1 MSRFNLSAWAVK
13 HPSLVLFLIIAIFL
27 AGADSYYRL
36 GRAEDPSFTIKI
48 MVIEAFWPGATAQEM
63 QSQVADRI
71 EKRLQELPYFD
82 YVKTYSRPGMTVL
95 QPVLKENVP
104 AHRVPDI
111 WYQTRKKSTDIKKDL
126 PEGVIGPVFND
137 EYGDVFSAVY
147 MLSGDGVSL
156 AELKSYAE
164 LVRQKLLSV
173 RDVAKVDI
181 VGTVDQRIFIEYSYR
196 KLSTL
201 GISAQAMIDSIRKQN
216 IVAPSG
222 FVDTGADRVYLRVS
236 GAFTGEQAVAA
247 VPIEDNGRTFRLGDI
262 TDVKRGYE
270 DPPGFLARHQGRPAV
285 GVVVAMAEGG
295 NVLELG
301 ANLAAAIGRL
311 KARIPI
317 GIQLDQIA
325 DQPKVVAESVGEFL
339 ESFVEALII
348 VLAVSFISLGWR
360 SGIIVA
366 LAVPLVLAI
375 VFTVMYAASMNLDR
389 VSLGA
394 LIIALG
400 LLVDDAIIAIEMIVV
415 KMEQGMDRLEAASF
429 AWTSTAFPMLT
440 GTLVTAAGFLPVG
453 FAKSTAGEYAGG
465 IFWVVG
471 LSLVVSWFVAVI
483 FTPYL
488 GVKLLP
494 QPAHGGYHGA
504 QQHGSRVFRLL
515 RAAVSGSIRY
525 RKTVILTVMLALGS
539 AGAGFAFIQQQFFP
553 TSSRPELFIEIR
565 LPEGSPIG
573 VTEAAA
579 RSAEQLL
586 AGDRDVKTFTT
597 YIGAGSPRFFLALNP
612 VLPDDSFALVVIM
625 TTGPQGRERLK
636 ARLEAAVDAGAV
648 PGARVR
654 IDRLNFG
661 PPVGFPVQFRVLGP
675 DPNKLREIAAQ
686 VREIMRRN
694 PDARDVQFDWTEQAK
709 VVRLEVDQE
718 RARALGLTPQE
729 ISFTLQALL
738 SGYKIA
744 EYREGIDLI
753 PVVARAIPAERL
765 NLDGLADLTI
775 PARGGVRMPLSQIA
789 RIHYDFEDPILWR
802 RNRDYVLTVRADV
815 TEGVQPPTVSKAIL
829 TDLSGL
835 IAELP
840 AGYRIEVGGSIEE
853 SSKANT
859 ALFKV
864 FPVMFLA
871 MLTLLMV
878 QLQSFSKLFLVF
890 STAPLG
896 FIGASASL
904 LAFNAPFGFTALL
917 GLIALG
923 GMIMRNTVIL
933 VDQIDE
939 DMRNG
944 LPQWEAII
952 ESTIRRSRPVVLTAL
967 AAILAMIPL
976 SRSVFWGPMAI
987 TMMGGLLVATIL
999 TLLFLPALYAF
1010 WFRVREPRPAA
1021 SQTSGRDE
1029 VTTIV
1034 APQPEGLLAA
1044 GERADWQVRLPRLG
1058 SWLM

>member
-1 MSRFNLSAWAVK
+1 MNRFNLSAWAVK
-13 HPSLVLFLIIAIFL
+13 HQALVLFLIIAISA
-27 AGADSYYRL
+27 AGASSYLHL
-36 GRAEDPSFTIKI
+36 GRAEDPSYTIKV
-48 MVIEAFWPGATAQEM
+48 MVIQAFWPGATAEEM

-82 YVKTYSRPGMTVL
+82 YVKTYSRPGVTVL
-95 QPVLKENVP
+95 QPVLKDNVP
-104 AHRVPDI
+104 GRSVPDI

-156 AELKSYAE
+156 AELKDYAE
-164 LVRQKLLSV
+164 IVRQRMLQV
-173 RDVAKVDI
+173 RDVSKVDI
-181 VGTVDQRIFIEYSYR
+181 TGTVDQRIYIEYSYR

-201 GISAQAMIDSIRKQN
+201 GVSPQVMIDSIHKQN
-216 IVAPSG
+216 AMVPAG
-222 FVDTGADRVYLRVS
+222 FVETGADRVPIRVS
-236 GAFTGEQAVAA
+236 GAFSGAEAVAA
-247 VPIEDNGRTFRLGDI
+247 VPIEANGVTFRLGDI
-262 TDVKRGYE
+262 VDVKRGYE
-270 DPPGFLARHQGRPAV
+270 DPPGFLARHQGKPAV
-285 GVVVAMAEGG
+285 GVAVAMAEGG

-301 ANLAAAIGRL
+301 VNLAAAIQDL

-339 ESFVEALII
+339 RSFLEALVI

-360 SGIIVA
+360 TGIVVA

-375 VFTVMYAASMNLDR
+375 VFIVMDTARMNLDR
-389 VSLGA
+389 ITLGA

-400 LLVDDAIIAIEMIVV
+400 LLVDDAIISVEMMLVR
-415 KMEQGMDRLEAASF
+415 MEQGADRLEAAAF

-453 FAKSTAGEYAGG
+453 FAKSSAGEYAGG
-465 IFWVVG
+465 IFWVVA

-494 QPAHGGYHGA
+494 DFAHAGHQGREP
-504 QQHGSRVFRLL
+504 HGSRAYRLL
-515 RAAVSGSIRY
+515 RAAVNWSIEH
-525 RKTVILTVMLALGS
+525 RKTVLAVTIGAFGV
-539 AGAGFAFIQQQFFP
+539 AGVGFTFVQKQFFP

-565 LPEGSPIG
+565 LPEGSAIG

-579 RSAEQLL
+579 RQAEQLL

-612 VLPDDSFALVVIM
+612 VLPNGSFALIVIM
-625 TTGPQGRERLK
+625 TTGPEGRERLK
-636 ARLEAAVDAGAV
+636 DKLERAVADGAV
-648 PGARVR
+648 PGARIRV
-654 IDRLNFG
+654 DRLNFG
-661 PPVGFPVQFRVLGP
+661 PPVGFPVQFRVRGP
-675 DPNKLREIAAQ
+675 DPQKLREIAGN
-686 VREIMRRN
+686 VREIMRQN
-694 PDARDVQFDWTEQAK
+694 PNARDVQFEWNEQAK
-709 VVRLEVDQE
+709 SIRLEVDQE

-729 ISFTLQALL
+729 VSFTLQALL
-738 SGYKIA
+738 SGFKIA

-753 PVVARAIPAERL
+753 DIVARAAPSERL
-765 NLDGLADLTI
+765 NLDGIADLTI
-775 PARGGVRMPLSQIA
+775 PTRGGVRVPLSQIA

-815 TEGVQPPTVSKAIL
+815 APGIQPPTVSTEIVAKL
-829 TDLSGL
+829 QGVVGGL
-835 IAELP
+835 P
-840 AGYRIEVGGSIEE
+840 QDYRIELGGSIEE
-853 SSKANT
+853 SNKANA
-859 ALFKV
+859 ALFGI
-864 FPVMFLA
+864 FPVMLLA
-871 MLTLLMV
+871 MLTLLMI

-896 FIGASASL
+896 LIGASGFL
-904 LAFNAPFGFTALL
+904 LAFDAPFGFTALL

-933 VDQIDE
+933 VEQIDE
-939 DMRNG
+939 DMRDG
-944 LPQWEAII
+944 LSQWEAIV

-976 SRSVFWGPMAI
+976 SESVFWAPMAI
-987 TMMGGLLVATIL
+987 TLMGGLLVATVL

-1010 WFRVREPRPAA
+1010 WFRVRRPEAVAA
-1021 SQTSGRDE
+1021 PPQNRAAPAD
-1029 VTTIV
+1029 V
-1034 APQPEGLLAA
+1034 AIKALRLKELLVP
-1044 GERADWQVRLPRLG
+1044 GE
-1058 SWLM
+1058 